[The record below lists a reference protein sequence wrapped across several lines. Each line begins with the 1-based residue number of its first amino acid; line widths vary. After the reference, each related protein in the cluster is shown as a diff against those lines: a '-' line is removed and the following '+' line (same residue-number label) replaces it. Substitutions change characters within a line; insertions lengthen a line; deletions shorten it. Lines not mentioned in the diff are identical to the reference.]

1 MKQVKEKCL
10 AKNCRHKDTV
20 DTNNL
25 GKYGVCAKCNGFEHF
40 NCVNVSEWIKDN
52 VNDGFI
58 KYYCKICLSKHPEL
72 GFQKSLENAVP
83 LALEKQSEN
92 AVNIPQD
99 GTSATI
105 EVEDIEVHGT
115 VNIDIERLKCNECEF
130 DTQCKEIMESHRKA
144 KHIQVQSYNFKE
156 CDYENVDEKNLR
168 KHTEESHNNDEV
180 YECNSC
186 DFWSNNKD
194 IIPNHIKEKHL

>member
-1 MKQVKEKCL
+1 MMDSSSIT
-10 AKNCRHKDTV
+10 AKSV
-20 DTNNL
+20 YPNNL
-25 GKYGVCAKCNGFEHF
+25 NKAF
-40 NCVNVSEWIKDN
+40 
-52 VNDGFI
+52 
-58 KYYCKICLSKHPEL
+58 
-72 GFQKSLENAVP
+72 KSFWKT
-83 LALEKQSEN
+83 LEKQSEN

-105 EVEDIEVHGT
+105 EVKVHGT

-130 DTQCKEIMESHRKA
+130 DTQCKEIMESHRNA
-144 KHIQVQSYNFKE
+144 KHIQVQSYNCKE

-168 KHTEESHNNDEV
+168 KHTEESRNNDEV